1 MNPPS
6 TPTDAPADE
15 APDAI
20 ALDQAEVDLVGSVA
34 AGPAALRGSVL
45 LGGGYAATIGLSLIS
60 APLLIRH
67 LGISEFGR
75 YTTVLALVTVVNG
88 LTDAG
93 LMNIALREWASR
105 TGEDRARFM
114 RSLMGIRLELSAA
127 GVVVGV
133 LFALVAGYD
142 STLVIGTLV
151 AGVGMVFTAV
161 ANLLTASLQGELRFG
176 WVTVI
181 NLVRQVVAVALLVAL
196 VLAGAGLLPLLASTS
211 VAGIAAL
218 ALAAVLVR
226 GRMPLRPRLR
236 DTQWWP
242 LVRDTL
248 PYAAAIAVNTFYFR
262 VTIVVMSLIAAAEQ
276 TGYFAT
282 SFRVIEVL
290 IGVPALAIGAAFPI
304 LSRSAHSDRD
314 RFAYATARIVD
325 LSVIAGVGLALG
337 VALSAPWVVRL
348 LAGPSGAP
356 AAPVLQI
363 QAIALAATFLTMA
376 CGFIFLSLRR
386 HTILLIANG
395 GALLVNVV
403 LTIVLVNADQAQGG
417 AVAAAVA
424 ETSLSIGLLIALLRA
439 NVTRIG
445 VPALL
450 VVVVAGLAGAA
461 PLLVSRR
468 APARPHLRRDRH
480 LRGRAGG
487 VQADPARDPSPLP
500 ARPVPSRRLRAD
512 RRGRG
517 RRGRGAAQDQ
527 RVRGALASPTLDRR
541 DGARHAPSRSPA
553 SHRGHSG
560 RGRTRQRSRASR
572 RRSSAACPRRAWS
585 PARPRGRAQRRRA
598 RTRPEGRGRGG
609 AGRRGES
616 SAVRR
621 RGTGRPRGWGP
632 PARSRLP
639 APAPR
644 PPPSAP
650 RAGWGGAR

>member
-1 MNPPS
+1 MPAPLPPSIQPMNRPS
-6 TPTDAPADE
+6 TPTDAPAE
-15 APDAI
+15 GPPDAL
-20 ALDQAEVDLVGSVA
+20 ALDQAEVDLVGSEA

-114 RSLMGIRLELSAA
+114 RSLLGIRLELSAA

-133 LFALVAGYD
+133 LFA
-142 STLVIGTLV
+142 
-151 AGVGMVFTAV
+151 
-161 ANLLTASLQGELRFG
+161 LLTASLQGELRFG

-196 VLAGAGLLPLLASTS
+196 VLTGAGLLPLLASTS

-236 DTQWWP
+236 DTRWWP

-262 VTIVVMSLIAAAEQ
+262 ITIVVMSLVAAAEQ

-304 LSRSAHSDRD
+304 LSRSARSDHD
-314 RFAYATARIVD
+314 RFAYATARVVD

-337 VALSAPWVVRL
+337 VALSAPWVVRV
-348 LAGPSGAP
+348 LAGPTGAP
-356 AAPVLQI
+356 AGPVLQI

-386 HTILLIANG
+386 HTLLLVANG
-395 GALLVNVV
+395 GALLANVV
-403 LTIVLVNADQAQGG
+403 LTLVLVKADQAQGG
-417 AVAAAVA
+417 AIAAAVA
-424 ETSLSIGLLIALLRA
+424 ESLLAVGLLIALLRA
-439 NVTRIG
+439 DVSRIR

-450 VVVVAGLAGAA
+450 TVVLAGLAGAS
-461 PLLVSRR
+461 PLLVSHVHPLVRTLAGVVIYVAALAVCKR
-468 APARPHLRRDRH
+468 IPPEIRH
-480 LRGRAGG
+480 VFQRGRAE
-487 VQADPARDPSPLP
+487 PAATS
-500 ARPVPSRRLRAD
+500 
-512 RRGRG
+512 
-517 RRGRGAAQDQ
+517 
-527 RVRGALASPTLDRR
+527 
-541 DGARHAPSRSPA
+541 
-553 SHRGHSG
+553 
-560 RGRTRQRSRASR
+560 
-572 RRSSAACPRRAWS
+572 
-585 PARPRGRAQRRRA
+585 
-598 RTRPEGRGRGG
+598 
-609 AGRRGES
+609 
-616 SAVRR
+616 
-621 RGTGRPRGWGP
+621 
-632 PARSRLP
+632 
-639 APAPR
+639 
-644 PPPSAP
+644 
-650 RAGWGGAR
+650 

>member
-6 TPTDAPADE
+6 TPTDAPAGE
-15 APDAI
+15 PADAL
-20 ALDQAEVDLVGSVA
+20 ALDQAEVDLVASEA

-67 LGISEFGR
+67 LGISDFGR

-105 TGEDRARFM
+105 RGEDRARFM
-114 RSLMGIRLELSAA
+114 RSLLGIRLELSAA

-142 STLVIGTLV
+142 STLVVGTLV
-151 AGVGMVFTAV
+151 AGVGMIFTAV
-161 ANLLTASLQGELRFG
+161 ANLLTASLQGDLRFG

-226 GRMPLRPRLR
+226 GRMPLRPRVS

-262 VTIVVMSLIAAAEQ
+262 ITIVVMSLIATAEQ

-304 LSRSAHSDRD
+304 LSRSAHSDHD
-314 RFAYATARIVD
+314 RFAYATARVVD

-337 VALSAPWVVRL
+337 VALSAPWVVRV

-356 AAPVLQI
+356 AGPVLQI

-376 CGFIFLSLRR
+376 CGFIFLALRR
-386 HTILLIANG
+386 HTILLVANG
-395 GALLVNVV
+395 GALLANIV
-403 LTIVLVNADQAQGG
+403 LTLVLVKADEAQGG
-417 AVAAAVA
+417 AIAAAVA
-424 ETSLSIGLLIALLRA
+424 ETSLAIGLLIALLRA
-439 NVTRIG
+439 DVSRIR

-450 VVVVAGLAGAA
+450 IVVLAGLAGAA
-461 PLLVSRR
+461 PLLV
-468 APARPHLRRDRH
+468 
-480 LRGRAGG
+480 GG
-487 VQADPARDPSPLP
+487 VHPL
-500 ARPVPSRRLRAD
+500 
-512 RRGRG
+512 
-517 RRGRGAAQDQ
+517 
-527 RVRGALASPTLDRR
+527 VRTVAGLLIYVAVL
-541 DGARHAPSRSPA
+541 
-553 SHRGHSG
+553 
-560 RGRTRQRSRASR
+560 
-572 RRSSAACPRRAWS
+572 AACKRIPPEIRHVFQRG
-585 PARPRGRAQRRRA
+585 PA
-598 RTRPEGRGRGG
+598 
-609 AGRRGES
+609 ES
-616 SAVRR
+616 AE
-621 RGTGRPRGWGP
+621 
-632 PARSRLP
+632 PATTS
-639 APAPR
+639 
-644 PPPSAP
+644 
-650 RAGWGGAR
+650 